1 MDFAQFA
8 EYFVQILPRIMS
20 GALISIKIFA
30 VTLICSIPLGLILS
44 ILATS
49 KIKIIKT
56 VIWFY
61 TWVLRGTPLLLQMF
75 FVYFALPNLSIF
87 GINIV
92 LDRLPAVMVAFV
104 LNYAAYFSEIFRGGI
119 ESIDKGQHEACKA
132 LGFTKFQKMRRIII
146 PQTIKRVLPPLS
158 NETITLIKDTSLAAS
173 LSVAELLKQTKDIVS
188 NTSNATAYA
197 VAAILYLALTF
208 VITMIFKYLE
218 KRFSYY
224 DKKDN

>member
-1 MDFAQFA
+1 MNIPQFA
-8 EYFVQILPRIMS
+8 DYFMQILPRIAS
-20 GALISIKIFA
+20 GALVSIQIFA
-30 VTLICSIPLGLILS
+30 ITLICSIPLGLILS

-49 KIKIIKT
+49 KIKVVKA
-56 VIWFY
+56 VVWFY

-75 FVYFALPNLSIF
+75 FVYFALPNLPLF

-92 LDRLPAVMVAFV
+92 LDRLPAVITAFV

-132 LGFTKFQKMRRIII
+132 LGFTKLQKMRRIII
-146 PQTIKRVLPPLS
+146 PQTIKRVLAPLS

-173 LSVAELLKQTKDIVS
+173 LSVAELLKETKDIVS

-197 VAAILYLALTF
+197 VAALLYLALTF
-208 VITMIFKYLE
+208 VITLVFKGLE
-218 KRFSYY
+218 KRYAYY
-224 DKKDN
+224 DKKD